1 MRHLFLSFSAARNND
16 KCIRTVRHKWS
27 RCSCIFNKSTTNK
40 DTSLFSLISRSEFND
55 LVWHRDASTRYIRFQ
70 SLRALQSQPLSTKD
84 PPPQKKSASIDTK
97 SMANVYWTQIFILR
111 DKNWT
116 TMKISVGFAC
126 MRVRSGDKYTIARRP
141 PIFRWKLWIIFSMGN
156 SVETK
161 AKKMNKQQTHFSSTR
176 MSFVCAKLPCASTN

>member
-16 KCIRTVRHKWS
+16 KCIRTVRHEWS

-84 PPPQKKSASIDTK
+84 PPPKKKARASILNRWRTSTERRFSFCATK
-97 SMANVYWTQIFILR
+97 TER
-111 DKNWT
+111 
-116 TMKISVGFAC
+116 
-126 MRVRSGDKYTIARRP
+126 
-141 PIFRWKLWIIFSMGN
+141 RWKFPLVSHVCVCGRATNTQSHDVHRFSGGN
-156 SVETK
+156 YE
-161 AKKMNKQQTHFSSTR
+161 
-176 MSFVCAKLPCASTN
+176 